1 MPYLAINFIVTIYL
15 THGAIGID
23 PVAQSEAE
31 IGFVK
36 MHKRKIES
44 KWTMDSTNCLAMQLL
59 LHTHLL
65 YK

>member
-1 MPYLAINFIVTIYL
+1 MVATYILAINFIVTIYL

-23 PVAQSEAE
+23 PVAKQSEAE

-44 KWTMDSTNCLAMQLL
+44 KWTMGTVPIV
-59 LHTHLL
+59 
-65 YK
+65 